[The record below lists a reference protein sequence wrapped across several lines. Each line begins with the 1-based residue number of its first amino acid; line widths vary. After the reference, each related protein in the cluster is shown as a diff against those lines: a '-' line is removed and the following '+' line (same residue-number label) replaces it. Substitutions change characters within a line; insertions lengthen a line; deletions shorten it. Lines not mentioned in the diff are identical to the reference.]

1 MEFDGRNMQAKSC
14 IFIYTV
20 YVQIVGF
27 IIWNIYCTEGTTLK
41 NWLFLFN
48 IIKEELYSQVYTTII
63 GASSLSG
70 KNAGKD
76 LILMQMF
83 NIQNLY
89 YT

>member
-1 MEFDGRNMQAKSC
+1 MKD
-14 IFIYTV
+14 
-20 YVQIVGF
+20 
-27 IIWNIYCTEGTTLK
+27 
-41 NWLFLFN
+41 
-48 IIKEELYSQVYTTII
+48 ELYSEVYTTVI

-83 NIQNLY
+83 NIQNSY